1 MRMLRTSSGLTADFI
16 VGGRFRICDAGH
28 HCHVVNDRQTAY
40 RVVTDAETR
49 GISLDD
55 ALADRE
61 R

>member
-16 VGGRFRICDAGH
+16 AGGQFRVCDASD

-40 RVVTDAETR
+40 RVVADAETR
-49 GISLDD
+49 GISLDA
-55 ALADRE
+55 ALAERE

>member
-16 VGGRFRICDAGH
+16 NGGQFRVCDANH

-40 RVVTDAETR
+40 RVVADAETR

-55 ALADRE
+55 ALAERE